1 MSKENDDA
9 LEQEKENA
17 QVIETDDESK
27 DNTASPDTEKTSGS
41 PKLLIAEI
49 VIAVAAIGF
58 IIFALVTNN
67 RGQDSVSGNTA
78 PSGNIVSDV
87 YDNTVP
93 DAGTTTIDN
102 SILYEDIPAIPDMAE
117 FNLMTEEEAKSAV
130 ADETMLLFTTAD
142 GASLYIGN
150 YTNSD
155 YFIEE
160 NTVSE
165 TEIDDFITENILHDF
180 GEFTETDHTVV
191 GEGDVISANFV
202 GKLNGVAFDRG
213 SAENVEIIVGAGGYV
228 PGFEEGFI
236 GMAAGESKDVPV
248 TFPEGYGNAE
258 LAGQDVVFTL
268 TVNEIM
274 GTMIYP
280 EELTDEMVQEIFYD
294 GSYTTVAECRDLI
307 RELMIE
313 DKVWTFVTENYYIT
327 SIPEETVYQY
337 YNAEMDSQAQ
347 AAAQYMMSVE
357 DMLPLMGQ
365 TVDDLKQSTITN
377 ACYTAILNSI
387 CDTIATENGI
397 TISDEDIAAFATEYG
412 YPDVDTLLSM
422 IDENTIK
429 EYLIQEKVL
438 EYLVSLLP

>member
-1 MSKENDDA
+1 MSKETDDT
-9 LEQEKENA
+9 LEQKKENA
-17 QVIETDDESK
+17 QVIETDDETK
-27 DNTASPDTEKTSGS
+27 DNTASPDTEKPSGS

-93 DAGTTTIDN
+93 DAGAVTIDN
-102 SILYEDIPAIPDMAE
+102 SILYEVAIPDIAE
-117 FNLMTEEEAKSAV
+117 FNQITEEEAKAAV
-130 ADETMLLFTTAD
+130 EDGTMLLFTTAD

-150 YTNSD
+150 YTNAD

-160 NTVSE
+160 TSVSE
-165 TEIDDFITENILHDF
+165 EEIEDFIFQEILLGF
-180 GEFTETDHTVV
+180 GEFNETDHTVV
-191 GEGDVISANFV
+191 SEYDVISANFV
-202 GKLNGVAFDRG
+202 GKLDGVAFDRG

-248 TFPEGYGNAE
+248 TFPENYGNPE
-258 LAGQDVVFTL
+258 LAGKDVVFTM

-294 GSYTTVAECRDLI
+294 GSCTTVAECRDLI
-307 RELMIE
+307 REITIE
-313 DKVWTFVTENYYIT
+313 NNVWTFITGNYYIT

-347 AAAQYMMSVE
+347 AAAQYQMSIE
-357 DMLPLMGQ
+357 DMCSLMGM
-365 TVDDLKQSTITN
+365 TVDDLKQSTIMN
-377 ACYTAILNSI
+377 ACYTTILNSI
-387 CDTIATENGI
+387 CVTIATENGI
-397 TISDEDIAAFATEYG
+397 AVSDEDIAAFATEYG
-412 YPDVDTLLSM
+412 YPDVDTLLAT
-422 IDENTIK
+422 IDENTIIA
-429 EYLIQEKVL
+429 YLTQEKVL